1 MNILLA
7 VDGSD
12 HSLAAAETIANRP
25 WPPGSAVIII
35 SVVRLPF
42 TPTAETRSLP
52 DSDYSRL
59 ERAAMKQA
67 KEAVDE
73 ALARIIPGNASREK
87 PLTITSDILLG
98 QQQETILAQSEDW
111 GADLIVLG
119 SRGLGGFK
127 RFLLGSVSGAVP
139 THANCSVEVVRVD
152 ERRPVKR
159 SHMKIL
165 LAVDGSTYSDTA
177 VNEVSGR
184 PWPANSE
191 VKIISAVESLQ
202 SLRPESWGL
211 PPESYRKV
219 ENALEEQARAAVE
232 KAAARFPKTT
242 GQTVAV
248 LSEVIPGRA
257 RDAILDEAENWGA
270 DLIVLGSR
278 GLGGITRLLLG
289 SVSSAVLSHANCS
302 VEIARQRRAS

>member
-1 MNILLA
+1 MKILLA

-12 HSLAAAETIANRP
+12 YSLAAAEAIAHRP
-25 WPPGSAVIII
+25 WPPGSAVKIL

-59 ERAAMKQA
+59 ESAAMTQA

-73 ALARIIPGNASREK
+73 ALARIIRSNAGRRT

-98 QQQETILAQSEDW
+98 RQQETILAQAEEW

-127 RFLLGSVSGAVP
+127 RFLLGSVSSAVA
-139 THANCSVEVVRVD
+139 THAGCSVQVVRVD
-152 ERRPVKR
+152 EKRPIRK

-165 LAVDGSTYSDTA
+165 LAVDGSSYSDAA
-177 VNEVSGR
+177 VNEAAAR
-184 PWPANSE
+184 PWPADSE
-191 VKIISAVESLQ
+191 LKIISAIESLQ

-211 PPESYRKV
+211 PQDSYRKL
-219 ENALEEQARAAVE
+219 ENALEAEARAAVE
-232 KAAARFPKTT
+232 KAAAQFRQTT
-242 GQTVAV
+242 GQSVAV
-248 LSEVIPGRA
+248 LSGVIPGQA
-257 RDAILDEAENWGA
+257 REVILDEAEKWEA
-270 DLIVLGSR
+270 DLIMLGSR
-278 GLGGITRLLLG
+278 GLGGVARLLLG
-289 SVSSAVLSHANCS
+289 SVSSAVLSYANCS
-302 VEIARQRRAS
+302 VEIVRQRSS